1 MLVQGSGGG
10 SAPTTTAKAAS
21 GGSVSPSYAPII
33 TLALQLAKAAQLPQT
48 QAIHNAQAQ
57 SDAAARAQAASISG
71 YTAALAPILAHI
83 APAVQQGYTQAAGL
97 DALLG
102 KGFGNDLGTDQ
113 GAANSQAQS
122 ILNNSGGQAQ
132 LGGVQQAIGGQGVQN
147 ALGFL
152 NGGLP
157 AQGLNQAGAA
167 FGAAAKTLP
176 ASFAGQGTQEL
187 GSLAAKQ
194 QLVDQ
199 GFGQKLTDL
208 AAQLPGLVSNNALSI
223 QQQQELQ
230 SYHNQEVRI
239 SQQRANDTAAY
250 QRGELNAR
258 EYANKIAAYNA
269 NSRRIYDQ
277 TLAKLSSERVGI
289 SQQNANTS
297 ATRLRIQTAPKY
309 SASVSRSLGYRADQY
324 GNPIGGKITP
334 LPGFTSG
341 ADGAIVK
348 TSSSTKAKQLTPEQL
363 QKYTGEI
370 SDTVGFLFTGVPAT
384 ATAPGKPRLG
394 YADALKFM
402 RQHGYMATPQL
413 AKLTIDA
420 LKQIYGAT
428 ETGIASGKLAGPP
441 VPSSTTAPNT

>member
-10 SAPTTTAKAAS
+10 FAPTTAKAAS
-21 GGSVSPSYAPII
+21 GGSAPPSYAPII

-176 ASFAGQGTQEL
+176 AAFAGQGQQEL

-194 QLVDQ
+194 QLADQ

-208 AAQLPGLVSNNALSI
+208 AAQLPGLVLKNENTLQTQQALQDYHNAQLSI
-223 QQQQELQ
+223 NE
-230 SYHNQEVRI
+230 
-239 SQQRANDTAAY
+239 QRAKDTAAY
-250 QRGELNAR
+250 QRGELTAR
-258 EYANKIAAYNA
+258 QYANKISASRAAETVAHNKATEALAGQRNA
-269 NSRRIYDQ
+269 ITQQKDVV
-277 TLAKLSSERVGI
+277 SERQA
-289 SQQNANTS
+289 QQ
-297 ATRLRIQTAPKY
+297 RLKIQQQRETIAAK
-309 SASVSRSLGYRADQY
+309 
-324 GNPIGGKITP
+324 
-334 LPGFTSG
+334 
-341 ADGAIVK
+341 
-348 TSSSTKAKQLTPEQL
+348 KAKQVLKKAKITGGATPGERLTLLNRANKMAEDFF
-363 QKYTGEI
+363 Y
-370 SDTVGFLFTGVPAT
+370 GVPAT
-384 ATAPGKPRLG
+384 TTKPAVAPVYYLDALRHLEAIGLRRVDAMRLLNVYYAPGEGGRPV
-394 YADALKFM
+394 
-402 RQHGYMATPQL
+402 TNNIPEVNPL
-413 AKLTIDA
+413 A
-420 LKQIYGAT
+420 
-428 ETGIASGKLAGPP
+428 AGPTFP
-441 VPSSTTAPNT
+441 